1 MEFIT
6 ESYRIRI
13 TEVDAHCN
21 LTIPALNGLFQ
32 EMAWRHSVVANVS
45 APDLSAQHN
54 ITWVLSR
61 MKIWIEQLPSYDE
74 TVVVK
79 TYVQEID
86 KYFYYRDF
94 KVYDSAGIEIIR
106 ANALFGLID
115 IARRRITSVPDWMRA
130 ITPTCGSEEP
140 VQKVAGKILPLTSI
154 ETQRSFDIRWHDI
167 DSNQHANNN
176 RYVEWLMES
185 VPTNVLN
192 DGVLKTF
199 EIIFKNESVF
209 GDKVITQS
217 QRVGEGFVHKMVNQN
232 GLELVTGETVWTL
245 E

>member
-1 MEFIT
+1 MDFIT

-13 TEVDAHCN
+13 TEVDAHAN

-45 APDLSAQHN
+45 APDLTAQHN

-61 MKIWIEQLPSYDE
+61 LKIWIQKLPSYDE
-74 TVVVK
+74 TVLVK
-79 TYVQEID
+79 TYIQEID

-94 KVYDSAGIEIIR
+94 KVYDTNGNEIIR

-115 IARRRITSVPDWMRA
+115 ISRRRITSVPDWMRA
-130 ITPTCGSEEP
+130 ITPICTTEEK
-140 VQKVAGKILPLTSI
+140 VQKISGKIPPLTQV
-154 ETQRSFDIRWHDI
+154 ETQRAFDIRWHDI

-185 VPTNVLN
+185 VPTKVLN
-192 DGVLKTF
+192 EGVLKTF
-199 EIIFKNESVF
+199 DIIFKNESIF
-209 GDKVITQS
+209 GDKIITQS
-217 QRVGEGFVHKMVNQN
+217 QQIGEGFVHKMVNQN
-232 GLELVTGETVWTL
+232 GLELVTGETVWGV
-245 E
+245 

>member
-1 MEFIT
+1 MDFIT

-13 TEVDAHCN
+13 TEVDAHAN

-61 MKIWIEQLPSYDE
+61 LKIWIEQLPSYDE
-74 TVVVK
+74 TIVVK

-94 KVYDSAGIEIIR
+94 KVYNASGIEIIR

-130 ITPTCGSEEP
+130 ITPTCHNEKP
-140 VQKVAGKILPLTSI
+140 VQKVGGKILPLTCT
-154 ETQRSFDIRWHDI
+154 ETEKTFDIRWHDI

-185 VPTNVLN
+185 VPAEVLN
-192 DGVLKTF
+192 NGVLKTF
-199 EIIFKNESVF
+199 EIIFKNESLY
-209 GDKVITQS
+209 GDKIITQS
-217 QRVGEGFVHKMVNQN
+217 QKRTEGFTHKMLNQN
-232 GLELVTGETVWTL
+232 GLELVTGETVWSV
-245 E
+245 